1 MSQPDEIEVDV
12 DGEKVVVPAEIDV
25 TVLCERYGSQ
35 LNRFPEDL
43 VETLAKPTT
52 LRDGKEAF
60 LAFRYGSKKYK
71 VTFEQ
76 IDRLRI
82 PKEAKEDA

>member
-1 MSQPDEIEVDV
+1 MAESVKIEVTTA
-12 DGEKVVVPAEIDV
+12 DGEEVEIPAEIDV
-25 TVLCERYGSQ
+25 TALCERYGSQ
-35 LNRFPEDL
+35 MDTFPSDL

-52 LRDGKEAF
+52 FRDGKEAF
-60 LAFRYGSKKYK
+60 LAFRYGSKKFK

-82 PKEAKEDA
+82 PKEAKG